1 MRTLKNTTVTII
13 DDYDTFNP
21 TVEEILSNCD
31 STSNFLLTKMASH
44 CQNNQN
50 IFKIDS

>member
-13 DDYDTFNP
+13 DDYDAFNP

-31 STSNFLLTKMASH
+31 SNFLLTKMASH

-50 IFKIDS
+50 IFKIDSE